1 MPLPV
6 QYDLP
11 KTTDPKE
18 FEGMVRDC
26 FETKYGNAELYGRNG
41 QRQKGIDIICHV
53 DDHDKGNY
61 IIGIQCKN
69 YQRIKTTDIDDI
81 ISEAEKFEMHLE
93 KLIIATSASRDV
105 AVQDYVSEK
114 KLKGSKVEIFFWED
128 IRQEI
133 ANNTELL
140 NRYYPLIG
148 EEGEMTI
155 EKLVKIFNEGIQVFN
170 ILQFVRMN
178 PLEDIP
184 QNLTIDASI
193 FSFEIDKMLDKA
205 ILLQNDKKYKEIEL
219 FCNWVG
225 WYNQELA
232 KNTSPAGTDYYAPAD
247 NSKKIKIGEIEKI
260 FKSNVNECY
269 SKINP
274 GCTIIKQGST

>member
-18 FEGMVRDC
+18 FEGMVKDC
-26 FETKYGNAELYGRNG
+26 FKIKYGNAEIYGRNG

-69 YQRIKTTDIDDI
+69 YQKIKTTDIDDI
-81 ISEAEKFEMHLE
+81 IREAEKFEMHLE

-105 AVQDYVSEK
+105 SLQDYVLEK
-114 KLKGSKVEIFFWED
+114 KLKGSKVEILFWED
-128 IRQEI
+128 IGQEI

-140 NRYYPLIG
+140 NKYYPLIH
-148 EEGEMTI
+148 EEDEMTI
-155 EKLVKIFNEGIQVFN
+155 EKLVKLFNEGIQVFD

-178 PLEDIP
+178 PIEGISGELA
-184 QNLTIDASI
+184 LGSI
-193 FSFEIDKMLDKA
+193 IFCIEIEKILNKA

-247 NSKKIKIGEIEKI
+247 NSKKIKIGEIEKT